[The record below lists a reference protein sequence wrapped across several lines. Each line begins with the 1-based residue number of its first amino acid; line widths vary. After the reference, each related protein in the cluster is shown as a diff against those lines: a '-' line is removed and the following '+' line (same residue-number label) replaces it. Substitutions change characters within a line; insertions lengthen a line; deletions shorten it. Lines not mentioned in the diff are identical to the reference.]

1 MDLSRVYLCVDLSRS
16 ENSPVIVH
24 RVPSFSLPPPTPRAH
39 VLLSARARVR
49 DDALIRALS
58 ARYMFAVGRFK
69 NTVLC
74 RLCRGERAES
84 QSSAHAALRWTRAQR
99 GVCVC
104 VYSVYRYMAGNE
116 RASARS
122 FSHFKYNGV

>member
-24 RVPSFSLPPPTPRAH
+24 RVPSFSPPPPTPRAH

-74 RLCRGERAES
+74 RGERAES

-99 GVCVC
+99 GVC